1 VPGNQSHQWDEIFD
15 VVVVGSGGGALTAAL
30 LAADGGAS
38 VMVAEKSQFIGGT
51 TAVSGGDMW
60 IPGNRHIAGRDSR
73 ADAIAYVTRLSDGR
87 ACDPS
92 LIEVYVD
99 TAPQALEYL
108 EAHTGYDTEPHV
120 QLDDYYSVIG
130 DRIPGV
136 RPFPR
141 TVAAKPYPAGAEL
154 GELAQLVN
162 RGPWVP
168 PAEVSFPEQRRGD
181 VGPDEL
187 ARRQREG
194 WRAKGGGLVA
204 PLFKALLDRG
214 VAVRTSTPATR
225 LVTGG
230 DGGVV
235 GVVTAGSGGER
246 RIGARKG
253 VILACGGFEWNPE
266 MVKTYIG
273 YEVKPVTPWENTG
286 DGHLMAMEIGAKM
299 GSMTT
304 FFGFGVIYDLWEKG
318 RDGNPL
324 PQMMMGLGAGSILV
338 NKLGRRFMHGGYTY
352 NDFPHPFGFYD
363 QRYPGFVNKPPAWAI
378 FGARHLEKGI
388 MGAKPG
394 IELSLVGP
402 DGQQPPDWVALAD
415 SVREL
420 AEKIGVD
427 ADGLAETVKRYNEH
441 AARGEDPDWADP
453 GQTHTLT
460 GPETVRHKPVLGPPF
475 GAIQQWPGTIGT
487 NGGCR
492 TDGDGRVLGNR
503 APVIDG
509 LYAAG
514 NTAAAVLGA
523 TYPGGGACIGSSVT
537 MGYRAGRHVAARSPR
552 DIGEVPG
559 LTAGGHGE

>member
-1 VPGNQSHQWDEIFD
+1 VPGSQKYSWDDIFD

-38 VMVAEKSQFIGGT
+38 VVVVEKSQFIGGT

-60 IPGNRHIAGRDSR
+60 IPNNRHIAGRDSR
-73 ADAIAYVTRLSDGR
+73 EDAIAYVTRLSDGR
-87 ACDPS
+87 ACDPA
-92 LIEVYVD
+92 LIGVYVD
-99 TAPQALEYL
+99 TAPRALDYL
-108 EAHTGYDTEPHV
+108 EAHTGYRTEPHV

-141 TVAAKPYPAGAEL
+141 TVAAMPYPAGAEL
-154 GELAQLVN
+154 GELAKLVN

-194 WRAKGGGLVA
+194 WRAKGGGLIA
-204 PLFKALLDRG
+204 PLLKALLDRG
-214 VAVRTSTPATR
+214 VEVRTSAPATR
-225 LVTGG
+225 LIT
-230 DGGVV
+230 DDDAAVV
-235 GVVTAGSGGER
+235 GVVVADQGSPGGER

-253 VILACGGFEWNPE
+253 VVLACGGFEWNAE

-273 YEVKPVTPWENTG
+273 YEVKPVSPWENTG
-286 DGHLMAMEIGAKM
+286 DGHLMAMEAGVKM
-299 GSMTT
+299 GSMST
-304 FFGFGVIYDLWEKG
+304 FFGYGVIYDLWEKG
-318 RDGNPL
+318 RDGSPL
-324 PQMMMGLGAGSILV
+324 PQMMMGLGPGSIIV

-352 NDFPHPFGFYD
+352 NDFSHPFGFYD
-363 QRYPGFVNKPPAWAI
+363 QRYPGFPNKPPAWVI

-394 IELSLVGP
+394 IELSLAGP
-402 DGQQPPDWVALAD
+402 DGQEPPGWVALAD

-420 AEKIGVD
+420 AEQIGVD
-427 ADGLAETVKRYNEH
+427 ADGLEETVKRYNEY
-441 AARGEDPDWADP
+441 AAHGEDPDWADP
-453 GQTHTLT
+453 AQTHVLT

-492 TDGDGRVLGNR
+492 IDQDGRVLGNR
-503 APVIDG
+503 VPIIDG

-514 NTAAAVLGA
+514 NTSAAVLGA

-537 MGYRAGRHVAARSPR
+537 MGYRAGRHVATRRPR
-552 DIGEVPG
+552 
-559 LTAGGHGE
+559 